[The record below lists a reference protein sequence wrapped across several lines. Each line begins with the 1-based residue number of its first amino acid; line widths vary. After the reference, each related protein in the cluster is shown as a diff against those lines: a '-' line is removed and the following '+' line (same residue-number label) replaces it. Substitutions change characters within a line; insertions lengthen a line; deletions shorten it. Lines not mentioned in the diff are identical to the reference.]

1 LVALTRQKRWFA
13 VAAACCLIAI
23 AAAALHGGSVS
34 AKEGTSSLDGSR
46 ILRNMAAQFSGAQNL
61 AGRVTVLIQKDGV
74 SVSVTGDIKIKDW
87 EQLRLDCES
96 DNPVIPTTI
105 ITDGELVAYYMP
117 NSTKPRIA
125 HDPSEIGF
133 PLITDLSLAAFTQLH
148 KTHAGDLLEE
158 KEYLGRKVYMV
169 QVRPEGTEDLLWGKA
184 MFWVDAQS
192 WLPLRVTN
200 LDTPLFSIEF
210 RATDWEE
217 DTQGQLINVTGEL
230 IHRGANRVVM
240 VLDLHRFEEGTW
252 FPKKVSLWDNG
263 LEVTQKF
270 SDLKFN
276 VSLSDELFY
285 VEEFEVLRT
294 SLAKG
299 AAFLASRNWEAA
311 VKEYEKVVAIDPY
324 NVAAHS
330 NLGYA
335 YVGIGDEAGAI
346 AEFEQVIMLAP
357 NDPLGYNNLAFI
369 YIDNGIY
376 LERALEMA
384 KKAVE
389 LSPGNGAFRDT
400 LGWGY
405 YQLGDYEQAVEEL
418 TAALELMGETERPWD
433 RALVHYH
440 LGMAYAA
447 QNRWASAEEQ
457 FKKALGLDPR
467 LESAERE
474 LKQLEKQRL
483 ESAE

>member
-1 LVALTRQKRWFA
+1 MGALIRRKRRLKIALSCLVLMAAVGLNPIGAL
-13 VAAACCLIAI
+13 
-23 AAAALHGGSVS
+23 
-34 AKEGTSSLDGSR
+34 AKEGQFGLDGDG

-61 AGRVTVLIQKDGV
+61 AGRVTVVIQQDGV
-74 SVSVTGDIKIKDW
+74 RVAVTGDLKVKGW
-87 EQLRLDCES
+87 ERLRLDCQT
-96 DNPVIPTTI
+96 DNPVIPSTI

-133 PLITDLSLAAFTQLH
+133 PLLTDLALAAFAQIYE
-148 KTHAGDLLEE
+148 THDGDLLGE

-169 QVRPEGTEDLLWGKA
+169 QVRPDGSEDMLWGKA

-200 LDTPLFSIEF
+200 LDTPLFSMEF

-217 DTQGQLINVTGEL
+217 DTQGQLVNLTGE
-230 IHRGANRVVM
+230 IIDRSAERPVM
-240 VLDLHRFEEGTW
+240 VFELHRHSGGTW
-252 FPKKVSLWDNG
+252 FPKAVSVWDNG
-263 LEVTQKF
+263 LKIEQRF
-270 SDLKFN
+270 SDLEFN
-276 VSLSDELFY
+276 VSLPDDLFY
-285 VEEFEVLRT
+285 VEEFEILRT

-299 AAFLASRNWEAA
+299 AAFLAARNWEAA

-324 NVAAHS
+324 NIAAHS

-357 NDPLGYNNLAFI
+357 DDPLGYNNLAFI

-376 LERALEMA
+376 LDRALEMA
-384 KKAVE
+384 RRAVE
-389 LSPGNGAFRDT
+389 LSPANGAFRDT

-405 YQLGDYEQAVEEL
+405 YQAGEYHKAVEEL
-418 TAALELMGETERPWD
+418 TAALELMGEDERPWD
-433 RALVHYH
+433 KALVHYH
-440 LGMAYAA
+440 LGKAYAA
-447 QNRWASAEEQ
+447 QSRWASAKDQ
-457 FKKALGLDPR
+457 LRKALDLDPSLDAAKDELKR
-467 LESAERE
+467 IEKESAVDG
-474 LKQLEKQRL
+474 
-483 ESAE
+483 

>member
-1 LVALTRQKRWFA
+1 MRAFTRRKRWLKLAMTCLVLITAA
-13 VAAACCLIAI
+13 VLDV
-23 AAAALHGGSVS
+23 GSVL
-34 AKEGTSSLDGSR
+34 AKEGHVGLDGNG

-61 AGRVTVLIQKDGV
+61 TGRVTVLIRQDGV
-74 SVSVTGDIKIKDW
+74 SVSVTGDLKIREW
-87 EQLRLDCES
+87 EKMRLDCQT

-105 ITDGELVAYYMP
+105 ITDGQLVAYYMP

-133 PLITDLSLAAFTQLH
+133 PLITDLALAAFTQLYE
-148 KTHAGDLLEE
+148 THDGDLLGE

-169 QVRPEGTEDLLWGKA
+169 QVRPEGSEDLLWGKA

-217 DTQGQLINVTGEL
+217 DTQGHLINLTGE
-230 IHRGANRVVM
+230 IIDRGANRAVM
-240 VLDLHRFEEGTW
+240 VFDLHRYDGGTW
-252 FPKKVSLWDNG
+252 FPKKVSVWDNG

-276 VSLSDELFY
+276 VSLPDELFY
-285 VEEFEVLRT
+285 VEEFEILRT

-357 NDPLGYNNLAFI
+357 DDPLGYNNLAFI

-376 LERALEMA
+376 LDKALDMA

-389 LSPGNGAFRDT
+389 LSPSNGAFRDT

-405 YQLGDYEQAVEEL
+405 YQLGEYQKAVEEL

-447 QNRWASAEEQ
+447 QDRWASAEEQ
-457 FKKALGLDPR
+457 FKKALDLDPS
-467 LESAERE
+467 LEAAKEE
-474 LKQLEKQRL
+474 LKRLEKQR
-483 ESAE
+483 AAGD

>member
-1 LVALTRQKRWFA
+1 
-13 VAAACCLIAI
+13 
-23 AAAALHGGSVS
+23 
-34 AKEGTSSLDGSR
+34 
-46 ILRNMAAQFSGAQNL
+46 MAAQFSGAENL
-61 AGRVTVLIQKDGV
+61 TGRVTVLIKQDGV
-74 SVSVTGDIKIKDW
+74 SVSVTGDLKIKEW
-87 EQLRLDCES
+87 EQLRLDCQT

-117 NSTKPRIA
+117 NSIKPRIA

-133 PLITDLSLAAFTQLH
+133 PLITDLALAAFTQLYE
-148 KTHAGDLLEE
+148 THVGDLLGE

-169 QVRPEGTEDLLWGKA
+169 QVQPEASQNLLWGKA

-200 LDTPLFSIEF
+200 LDTPLFSVEF

-217 DTQGQLINVTGEL
+217 DTQGHLVNLTGE
-230 IHRGANRVVM
+230 IIDRGADRVVM
-240 VLDLHRFEEGTW
+240 VFDLHRYDGGTW

-263 LEVTQKF
+263 LEITQKF

-276 VSLSDELFY
+276 VSLPDELFY
-285 VEEFEVLRT
+285 VEEFEILRT

-324 NVAAHS
+324 NIAAHS

-357 NDPLGYNNLAFI
+357 DDPLGYNNLAFI

-376 LERALEMA
+376 LDRALEMA

-389 LSPGNGAFRDT
+389 LSPANGAFRDT

-405 YQLGDYEQAVEEL
+405 YQLGEYQKAVEEL
-418 TAALELMGETERPWD
+418 TTALELMGEGERPWD
-433 RALVHYH
+433 KALVHYH

-447 QNRWASAEEQ
+447 QKRWTSAEEQ
-457 FKKALGLDPR
+457 FKKALDLDPS
-467 LESAERE
+467 LDAAKEG
-474 LKQLEKQRL
+474 LKQLEKQQRV
-483 ESAE
+483 ES